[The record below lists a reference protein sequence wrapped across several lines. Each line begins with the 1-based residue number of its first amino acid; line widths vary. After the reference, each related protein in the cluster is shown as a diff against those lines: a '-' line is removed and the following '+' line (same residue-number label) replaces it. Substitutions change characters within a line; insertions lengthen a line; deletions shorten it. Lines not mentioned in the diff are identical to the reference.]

1 MEDKKTIREKVL
13 KTRNAMIQKEVS
25 EKSREIL
32 KNLMTIPEFSES
44 NCISIYLSFSNEV
57 DTFLIIEA
65 LQKLG
70 KKIVVP
76 YTKKDI
82 IDLLPVQISSVE
94 KDLTVSS
101 FGYPEPILEKVSVID
116 IQEIDFIIIPGVAF
130 DGMGNRVGFGK
141 GYYDKYL
148 SKIKRNIKKTAVAY
162 EYQVLRNVPSESH
175 DIKMDYIVTEKR
187 VIKI

>member
-1 MEDKKTIREKVL
+1 
-13 KTRNAMIQKEVS
+13 
-25 EKSREIL
+25 
-32 KNLMTIPEFSES
+32 
-44 NCISIYLSFSNEV
+44 
-57 DTFLIIEA
+57 
-65 LQKLG
+65 
-70 KKIVVP
+70 
-76 YTKKDI
+76 
-82 IDLLPVQISSVE
+82 VE